1 MCCAEGQVS
10 VNLGRDRK
18 GIPKIV
24 DLNELLPYA
33 RFIRDEPEVRRTA
46 AGFIG
51 YGMTRPGDR
60 VLFAVDSH
68 YEPLVVEAMLHA
80 LREKGA
86 RVDLITVE
94 AETDREFD
102 DLDEIKTIMRR
113 RPWWEEPRRWEG
125 IPWIEELALK
135 NRYDLLIHGKGG
147 GIPDTPHRYEAFPWL
162 TSEHFASKATV
173 FPRDVHTLINTK
185 TWNLFWEK
193 GRGGKVQLT
202 DPEGT
207 ELTWTLWEEYFDGSR
222 RGYTEVPW
230 WGHLMGHAPTPII
243 KKEDATGIVSGTTC
257 HFARPFP
264 QIKVTLQDGRVE
276 EVEGGGKYGDA
287 WRGLLEETKNIQ
299 YPCFPRTGLFWLW
312 ETAIG
317 TNPKILRPSNIRYL
331 SSGGFEWE
339 RRRSGIIH
347 VGLGTRWRGPE
358 EKWAGENSILY
369 GHLHVHLLFP
379 TMDVTTKKGETIRV
393 IDRGR
398 LSVLDD
404 PEVRRLAARCGDPD
418 EILKEDW
425 TPKIPG
431 ISAPGSH
438 EEYARDPAVWIY
450 GDRAE
455 KS

>member
-1 MCCAEGQVS
+1 MCCDES
-10 VNLGRDRK
+10 HPSLGSMTRTK

-24 DLNELLPYA
+24 DLNNLMPYA
-33 RFIRDEPEVRRTA
+33 RFLCGEEEVRRTA

-60 VLFAVDSH
+60 VLFAVDTH
-68 YEPLVVEAMLHA
+68 YEPLVVGAMMRA

-86 RVDLITVE
+86 KVDLVTTE
-94 AETDREFD
+94 AEPDREFD
-102 DLDEIKTIMRR
+102 ELDEVKTIMRR

-147 GIPDTPHRYEAFPWL
+147 GIPNTPHRYEAFPWL

-173 FPRDVHTLINTK
+173 FPRDLHMMINIK
-185 TWNLFWEK
+185 TWNIFWQT
-193 GRGGKVQLT
+193 GRGGKVKLT

-207 ELTWTLWEEYFDGSR
+207 ELTWTLWEEYFDGTR
-222 RGYTEVPW
+222 RGYVEVPW
-230 WGHLMGHAPTPII
+230 WGHLMGHSPTPLLA
-243 KKEDATGIVSGTTC
+243 KEDATGVVCGTTC
-257 HFARPFP
+257 HFAPPFP
-264 QIKVTLQDGRVE
+264 RIRVTLQDGKVE
-276 EVEGGGKYGDA
+276 KVEGGGKYGEA
-287 WRGLLEETKNIQ
+287 WGGLLEETKKIQ
-299 YPCFPRTGLFWLW
+299 YPCFPRPGLFWLW

-317 TNPKILRPSNIRYL
+317 TNPKILRPSNIKYL

-358 EKWAGENSILY
+358 EKWAGENGIVY
-369 GHLHVHLLFP
+369 GHLHVHQFFP
-379 TMDVTTKKGETIRV
+379 TMDVTTKKGETITV
-393 IDRGR
+393 IKRGR
-398 LSVLDD
+398 LTVLDD
-404 PEVRRLAARCGDPD
+404 PEVRKVAARYGDPD

-425 TPKIPG
+425 IPKIPG
-431 ISAPGSH
+431 ISAEGSYSD
-438 EEYARDPAVWIY
+438 YANNPAASIY
-450 GDRAE
+450 GA